1 MRKAAKAART
11 ERDLEDD
18 RLAGA
23 LAEELQAARA
33 RAAQKEE
40 PALTPEPAPPEP
52 PADHRA
58 IVERLVAEREELL
71 RAQHVGPSDVPR
83 RVELLWVHSTRTH
96 AVWCERRHAATRAA
110 SALPR
115 DVICVAQIEK
125 GAVVERWSF
134 G

>member
-1 MRKAAKAART
+1 VRKAAKAART
-11 ERDLEDD
+11 ESDLEGD
-18 RLAGA
+18 RLAGV

-33 RAAQKEE
+33 RAANQ
-40 PALTPEPAPPEP
+40 AEPAPQLEVVPQP
-52 PADHRA
+52 DHRE
-58 IVERLVAEREELL
+58 IVERLLAAREELL
-71 RAQHVGPSDVPR
+71 RAQHAGPSDVPR

-96 AVWCERRHAATRAA
+96 AVWCERRHAATLAA
-110 SALPR
+110 RSLTH